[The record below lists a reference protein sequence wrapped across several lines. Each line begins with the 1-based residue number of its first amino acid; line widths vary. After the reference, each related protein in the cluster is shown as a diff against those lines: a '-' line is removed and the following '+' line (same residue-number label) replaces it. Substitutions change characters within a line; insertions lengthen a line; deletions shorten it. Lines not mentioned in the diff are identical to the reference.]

1 MKKLLSATFVIA
13 VVAVLYTQFTDLAY
27 KLGFAELK
35 MVAVLENSE
44 KLKVKCDA
52 YSLGFFDEIKL
63 QNKFQ
68 QCINEY
74 RARPNPGFLHHRSRR
89 PALSHTLNNIF

>member
-1 MKKLLSATFVIA
+1 MKKLLSATIL
-13 VVAVLYTQFTDLAY
+13 VAMVALLYSQFTDLAY

-44 KLKVKCDA
+44 KLKVKCDV

-63 QNKFQ
+63 HNKFQ
-68 QCINEY
+68 QCINDY
-74 RARPNPGFLHHRSRR
+74 QAQGYTIISRHD
-89 PALSHTLNNIF
+89 A

>member
-1 MKKLLSATFVIA
+1 MKKLVSAAVVVA
-13 VVAVLYTQFTDLAY
+13 VVAVLYSQFTDLAY
-27 KLGFAELK
+27 KMGFAELK

-44 KLKVKCDA
+44 KLKAKCDV

-68 QCINEY
+68 QCINDYEAQGY
-74 RARPNPGFLHHRSRR
+74 KIISRHD
-89 PALSHTLNNIF
+89 A

>member
-1 MKKLLSATFVIA
+1 MKKIVSAAFVIA
-13 VVAVLYTQFTDLAY
+13 VLALLYTQFTDLAY

-44 KLKVKCDA
+44 KMKVKCDV

-63 QNKFQ
+63 QSKFQ
-68 QCINEY
+68 QCLNDYEAKGYKII
-74 RARPNPGFLHHRSRR
+74 SRHD
-89 PALSHTLNNIF
+89 A

>member
-1 MKKLLSATFVIA
+1 MKKFVSVAFVIV
-13 VVAVLYTQFTDLAY
+13 VVAVLYSQFTDLAY

-44 KLKVKCDA
+44 KMKVKCDA

-68 QCINEY
+68 KCINDYEAQGY
-74 RARPNPGFLHHRSRR
+74 KIVSRHD
-89 PALSHTLNNIF
+89 A

>member
-1 MKKLLSATFVIA
+1 MKKVLLASA
-13 VVAVLYTQFTDLAY
+13 VAIFLLVLYSQFIELAY

-35 MVAVLENSE
+35 LVAVLENSE
-44 KLKVKCDA
+44 KIKVKCDV

-68 QCINEY
+68 KCINDYQAEGY
-74 RARPNPGFLHHRSRR
+74 EIISQ
-89 PALSHTLNNIF
+89 

>member
-1 MKKLLSATFVIA
+1 MKKTLSAIFLIA
-13 VVAVLYTQFTDLAY
+13 LLAVLYSQFTELAY
-27 KLGFAELK
+27 KFGFAELK

-44 KLKVKCDA
+44 KMKVKCDL

-68 QCINEY
+68 QCLNDYEAKGYKII
-74 RARPNPGFLHHRSRR
+74 SRHD
-89 PALSHTLNNIF
+89 A

>member
-13 VVAVLYTQFTDLAY
+13 VVAMLYTQFTDLAY

-44 KLKVKCDA
+44 KIKVKCDV

-68 QCINEY
+68 KCLNDYETQGYKII
-74 RARPNPGFLHHRSRR
+74 SRHD
-89 PALSHTLNNIF
+89 A

>member
-1 MKKLLSATFVIA
+1 MKKAFTASLFIALLL
-13 VVAVLYTQFTDLAY
+13 VLYSQFSELAY

-35 MVAVLENSE
+35 LVAVLENSE
-44 KLKVKCDA
+44 KMKVKCDA

-68 QCINEY
+68 KCINTYEAEGY
-74 RARPNPGFLHHRSRR
+74 KLVSRSD
-89 PALSHTLNNIF
+89 T

>member
-1 MKKLLSATFVIA
+1 MKKLLTAAFTIA
-13 VVAVLYTQFTDLAY
+13 LLALLYTQFTELAY
-27 KLGFAELK
+27 KFGFAELK

-44 KLKVKCDA
+44 KMKVKCDV

-68 QCINEY
+68 KCINDYVAEGY
-74 RARPNPGFLHHRSRR
+74 TIVSRHD
-89 PALSHTLNNIF
+89 A

>member
-1 MKKLLSATFVIA
+1 MKKIISAAFIVV
-13 VVAVLYTQFTDLAY
+13 VVALLYTQFTDLAY

-44 KLKVKCDA
+44 KMKVKCDV

-68 QCINEY
+68 KCINNYEAQGY
-74 RARPNPGFLHHRSRR
+74 KIISRHD
-89 PALSHTLNNIF
+89 A

>member
-1 MKKLLSATFVIA
+1 MKKTLTLTFAIALL
-13 VVAVLYTQFTDLAY
+13 AVLYSQFTDLAY
-27 KLGFAELK
+27 KFGFAELK

-44 KLKVKCDA
+44 KMKVKCDV

-68 QCINEY
+68 KCINDYEADGY
-74 RARPNPGFLHHRSRR
+74 KIVSRHD
-89 PALSHTLNNIF
+89 A

>member
-13 VVAVLYTQFTDLAY
+13 VLAVLYSQFTDLAY

-44 KLKVKCDA
+44 KMKVKCDV

-68 QCINEY
+68 QCLNDYEAQGYKII
-74 RARPNPGFLHHRSRR
+74 SRHD
-89 PALSHTLNNIF
+89 A

>member
-1 MKKLLSATFVIA
+1 MKKLLTATFAIA
-13 VVAVLYTQFTDLAY
+13 LLAVLYTQFTDLAY
-27 KLGFAELK
+27 KFGFAELK

-44 KLKVKCDA
+44 KMKVKCDV

-68 QCINEY
+68 KCINDYEAEGY
-74 RARPNPGFLHHRSRR
+74 TIVSRHD
-89 PALSHTLNNIF
+89 A

>member
-1 MKKLLSATFVIA
+1 MKKLLSATVVIA
-13 VVAVLYTQFTDLAY
+13 VLALLYSQFTDLAY

-44 KLKVKCDA
+44 KLKVKCDV

-68 QCINEY
+68 QCLNDYEAKGYKII
-74 RARPNPGFLHHRSRR
+74 SRHD
-89 PALSHTLNNIF
+89 A